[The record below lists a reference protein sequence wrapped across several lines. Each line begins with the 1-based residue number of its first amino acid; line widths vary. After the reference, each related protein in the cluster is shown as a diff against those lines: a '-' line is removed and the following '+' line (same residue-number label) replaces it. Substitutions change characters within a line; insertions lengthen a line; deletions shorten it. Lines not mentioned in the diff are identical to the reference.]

1 MRLPFT
7 QKLLEEWAGS
17 SVMDGG
23 ARIFERGGVT
33 RVDFDTPWLTGKIET
48 GGRVLKCKVE
58 VLPDGT
64 AENHCPCHDSRERG
78 VICIHAVALGL
89 AILRKVTDPHREEK
103 LKEEQRK
110 ASRLAQVDEAAFL
123 TRVPAASK
131 GGIPAR
137 LCLGLAQHWQQQS
150 VVDAVELTCA
160 LEIDGVPMPIQAL
173 DFNQSYAM
181 TEKDDAILFVLEDI
195 CEGPVQNVMTL
206 NHADFT
212 NLLSLLE
219 GGGLF
224 VEGQKEMATVN
235 AVRLPSHLR
244 VDLDHETGEL
254 LIMVHC
260 ELPYLKPT
268 EFPFYVI
275 SRHGGWAH
283 GANNF
288 WSLESTLPLPMQGIY
303 REPVVIA
310 RDQVLRFFDHELP
323 MLMQQ
328 TRVETDL
335 AKDLF
340 FIEPEQPTFHLDVRG
355 SPASLGATLRAAYS
369 DVELSA
375 GKADAAGLFCH
386 PDPEDLLRYTV
397 RNPDAEQKALAILA
411 DYGFAGENGDS
422 LEPVVGTREV
432 LNALGST
439 VPTLRRL
446 GWKVDLAGKVEQY
459 YDTIEFVTPVVHVRE
474 SSGTNWFEVDFD
486 FEAGGGESISSADVW
501 RALRK
506 GESYV
511 EKSGRTMLLDQRAIT
526 SMHQVFEDC
535 ASGEGSKAGSFKL
548 DHIHTAYVQ
557 SSLDALD
564 GVDIESAPT
573 WRQRAEQQNHL
584 GHQEPIDLPHSL
596 STILRPYQAEGV
608 QWLRFL
614 ENHGFGGILAD
625 EMGLG
630 KTLQTLAW
638 MQSKRSL
645 PEAQGKPCLIVC
657 PTSLVE
663 NWQDEAEKFV
673 PGLSVLIMSGADRHE
688 NWEQV
693 QAADVVITSY
703 ALLRRDIDTYMSL
716 EFAAAILD
724 EAQHIKNHSTQNA
737 KATKQVRAIHR
748 LVLTGTPV
756 ENSVSDLWSIM
767 DFLMPGYLGSHQ
779 VFRDGYELPIG
790 RGGEEGDLAQS
801 RLRRKLKPFL
811 LRRLKKDVATDLPPK
826 IERVSWCRLTA
837 DQAVVYKE
845 LFETSQRK
853 INDMVMKK
861 GFDKSR
867 MEILKTLLRLRQVSC
882 HLDLLKLPDLEAKD
896 PSGKLNMFAELLD
909 EALDGGHRILV
920 FSQFVSMLTILRKY
934 LEGRGLTYCY
944 LDGST
949 KNRMEQVRQF
959 NRERGIPV
967 FLISL
972 KAGGTGLN
980 LTGADMVVHF
990 DPWWNPAV
998 EDQATDRAYRIGQKR
1013 TVYSVKLIAK
1023 GTVEEK
1029 VLALQRKKKAVIN
1042 ATLGGDDEVMAKM
1055 DWEDIQSL
1063 MDMKS

>member
-1 MRLPFT
+1 M
-7 QKLLEEWAGS
+7 AG
-17 SVMDGG
+17 GL
-23 ARIFERGGVT
+23 RIIERGGVVK
-33 RVDFDTPWLTGKIET
+33 VDFDTSWLTGEIET
-48 GGRVLKCKVE
+48 AGRVLKCKVE
-58 VLPDGT
+58 VLGDGS

-89 AILRKVTDPHREEK
+89 AMLRKANDPHREEK

-110 ASRLAQVDEAAFL
+110 AARLAQVDEAAFL
-123 TRVPAASK
+123 QRVTKPEPKAVS
-131 GGIPAR
+131 AR
-137 LCLGLAQHWQQQS
+137 LRLGIAQQWQAQS
-150 VVDAVELTCA
+150 AEDAIELTCA
-160 LEIDGVPMPIQAL
+160 LEVDGVPIPMQAV
-173 DFNQSYAM
+173 DVGKRYVV
-181 TEKDDAILFVLEDI
+181 TEKEDAVLFVLEDI
-195 CEGPVQNVMTL
+195 CEGPVQNVATL
-206 NHADFT
+206 NRADFT

-224 VEGQKEMATVN
+224 VEGESEDAIVN
-235 AVRLPSHLR
+235 AARLPARLR

-254 LIMVHC
+254 LVMVHC
-260 ELPYLKPT
+260 ELPYLQPT

-275 SRHGGWAH
+275 SRHGGWAY

-288 WSLESTLPLPMQGIY
+288 WPLEDVLPLPMQGIY
-303 REPVVIA
+303 DEPVVIA
-310 RDQVLRFFDHELP
+310 RDQVLRFFDQELP
-323 MLMQQ
+323 VLQQ
-328 TRVETDL
+328 QAAVESEL
-335 AKDLF
+335 SRDLF
-340 FIEPEQPTFHLDVRG
+340 LVDPETPTFHLKLRG
-355 SPASLGATLRAAYS
+355 SPASLGATLHAVYG
-369 DVELSA
+369 DVELVA
-375 GKADAAGLFCH
+375 GKADPAGLFCH
-386 PDPEDLLRYTV
+386 PDPDDLMRYTV
-397 RNPDAEQKALAILA
+397 RSGAAEDKALGILA
-411 DYGFAGENGDS
+411 EHGFVGKDGAS
-422 LEPVVGTREV
+422 IEPLVGTRSV
-432 LNALGST
+432 LNALGSS
-439 VPTLRRL
+439 VPALRRL
-446 GWKVDLAGKVEQY
+446 GWKVDLGGKVEQY
-459 YDTIEFVTPVVHVRE
+459 YESIDFVTPVVHVRE
-474 SSGTNWFEVDFD
+474 PSGTNWFEVGFD
-486 FEAGGGESISSADVW
+486 FEAGGESISSADVW

-506 GESYV
+506 GESYM
-511 EKSGRTMLLDQRAIT
+511 EAGGRTVLLDQRAVE

-535 ASGEGSKAGSFKL
+535 SSGEGSQSGSFRL
-548 DHIHTAYVQ
+548 DNIHTAYVQ
-557 SSLDALD
+557 ASLDALD
-564 GVDIESAPT
+564 GVDVEST
-573 WRQRAEQQNHL
+573 TGWRERAEQQNRS
-584 GHQEPIDLPHSL
+584 GVKEAIELPASL
-596 STILRPYQAEGV
+596 AGTLRPYQTEGV

-638 MQSKRSL
+638 LQSKRSL
-645 PEAQGKPCLIVC
+645 PEAEGKPCLIVC

-663 NWQDEAEKFV
+663 NWQDEAQKFV
-673 PGLSVLIMSGADRHE
+673 PDLSVLIMSGASRHE

-693 QAADVVITSY
+693 ANADLVITSY
-703 ALLRRDIDTYMSL
+703 ALLRRDIETYRGL

-737 KATKQVRAIHR
+737 KATKQIRAIHR

-779 VFRDGYELPIG
+779 LFRDGYELPIG
-790 RGGEEGDLAQS
+790 RGGEEGDEAQS

-837 DQAVVYKE
+837 DQAVAYKE
-845 LFETSQRK
+845 LFEASQRK
-853 INDMVMKK
+853 INDMVMKN

-882 HLDLLKLPDLEAKD
+882 HLGLLKLPGLEAKD

-920 FSQFVSMLTILRKY
+920 FSQFVSMLTILRDY
-934 LEGRGLTYCY
+934 LDERDLSYCY

-949 KNRMEQVRQF
+949 KNRMEQVRMF
-959 NRERGIPV
+959 NRERDIPV

-1013 TVYSVKLIAK
+1013 TVYSVKLITK

-1055 DWEDIQSL
+1055 DWEDIQEL
-1063 MDMKS
+1063 MGMS